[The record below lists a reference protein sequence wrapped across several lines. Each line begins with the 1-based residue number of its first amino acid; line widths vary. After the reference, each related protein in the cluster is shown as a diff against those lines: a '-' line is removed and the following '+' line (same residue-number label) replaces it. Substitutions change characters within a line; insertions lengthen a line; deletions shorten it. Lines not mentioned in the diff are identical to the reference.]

1 MTMNHAPS
9 APGPKV
15 DLVTEQ
21 PSLKLRM
28 LTSICDTDSSP
39 KIYESDR
46 GTLVVHGYAVPAGD
60 AGVALPDGE
69 LLVEIPVDLLTA
81 AARAVS

>member
-1 MTMNHAPS
+1 MNHAPS
-9 APGPKV
+9 APGPTV
-15 DLVTEQ
+15 DLVIEQ

-28 LTSICDTDSSP
+28 LTSICDTASCP
-39 KIYESDR
+39 TIYESDR
-46 GTLVVHGYAVPAGD
+46 GTLVVQGYAVPAGD

-69 LLVEIPVDLLTA
+69 LLVEIPVNLLTA